1 MSRLEDLTLDE
12 LAAFAKA
19 NRVTLSKAISLR
31 RNALW
36 RKHYMKNVYNRRPSV
51 QAKRREAN
59 KRNYALLKDLKAFVP
74 SDVEDE
80 LQDEVNG
87 LLDSNS

>member
-1 MSRLEDLTLDE
+1 LEDLTLDE
-12 LAAFAKA
+12 LAAFAKENA
-19 NRVTLSKAISLR
+19 ITLSKAISLR

-36 RKHYMKNVYNRRPSV
+36 RKHYMKSVYNRRPSV
-51 QAKRREAN
+51 IAKRRAAN

-74 SDVEDE
+74 SEEADE
-80 LQDEVNG
+80 LQDEVND